1 MACAKHPLAT
11 PRGGLCP
18 ACLLEE
24 ALAPAVA
31 VSSRRLTVHLPLGLT
46 RSGSVFLVRQES
58 PSVGLLRLKTWR
70 RVAPPD
76 YLDRFHVL
84 QQEVAQADEPAVV
97 APLAASVDASG
108 WPSVLTEFR
117 RGVPILEAVRSGV
130 LSPRAAVE
138 IVGPVRDLLHRM
150 HARGLAHGAIAS
162 GNVIVRPD
170 LTAVYVIDFGLS
182 ALLQPRPNQA
192 AAISE
197 DEAAFTSLIEAL

>member
-24 ALAPAVA
+24 ALAVDIA

-58 PSVGLLRLKTWR
+58 PSAGLLRLKTWR
-70 RVAPPD
+70 RTAPSD

-84 QQEVAQADEPAVV
+84 RLAVAQADEPAVV

-117 RGVPILEAVRSGV
+117 RGVPILDAVRSGV
-130 LSPRAAVE
+130 LSSRAATQ
-138 IVGPVRDLLHRM
+138 IAGPVHDLLHRM
-150 HARGLAHGAIAS
+150 HARGLAHGAIVS

-170 LTAVYVIDFGLS
+170 LTAAYVMDFGLS
-182 ALLQPRPNQA
+182 ALLQPRPSHA
-192 AAISE
+192 ASFSE